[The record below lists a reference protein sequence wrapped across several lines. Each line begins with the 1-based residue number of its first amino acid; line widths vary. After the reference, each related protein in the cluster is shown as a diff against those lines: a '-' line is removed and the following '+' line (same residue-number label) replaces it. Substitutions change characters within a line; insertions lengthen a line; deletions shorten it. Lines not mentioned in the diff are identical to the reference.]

1 MTMNEIT
8 MMRRISTG
16 MLLSVI
22 IAMIFAAIVETKG
35 WNRTRDHNHFLAVAA
50 IHIVGA
56 VPEEMRTTG
65 IALYSSVF
73 GFGSFLSALMVYL
86 VECFTSS
93 AHGKGNW
100 FSDDA
105 SEARLDKYYWLLAI
119 CIFRN
124 TIPNLALPEPE
135 TEL

>member
-1 MTMNEIT
+1 MQEFFY
-8 MMRRISTG
+8 S
-16 MLLSVI
+16 
-22 IAMIFAAIVETKG
+22 
-35 WNRTRDHNHFLAVAA
+35 
-50 IHIVGA
+50 A

-73 GFGSFLSALMVYL
+73 GVGSFLSTLMVYL

-93 AHGKGNW
+93 EHGKGNW
-100 FSDDA
+100 FSDYV